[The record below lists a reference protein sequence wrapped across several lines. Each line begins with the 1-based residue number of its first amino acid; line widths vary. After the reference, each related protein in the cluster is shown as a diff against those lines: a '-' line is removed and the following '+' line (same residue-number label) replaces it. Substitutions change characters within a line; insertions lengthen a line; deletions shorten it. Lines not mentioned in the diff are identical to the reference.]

1 MKKILRK
8 SENWIN
14 TNCPRK
20 LLINNMM
27 QMGIERK
34 KKLIK
39 LQKKMKILRNL
50 DKMKI
55 INPEKAETTL
65 KTMMKLKDL
74 TKDEKSWS
82 LKKI

>member
-1 MKKILRK
+1 MMKILRK
-8 SENWIN
+8 
-14 TNCPRK
+14 
-20 LLINNMM
+20 
-27 QMGIERK
+27 
-34 KKLIK
+34 
-39 LQKKMKILRNL
+39 L

>member
-1 MKKILRK
+1 
-8 SENWIN
+8 
-14 TNCPRK
+14 
-20 LLINNMM
+20 M